1 MRKKTIA
8 ILFGIGF
15 GLSIVSIIVM
25 FGGIAALGNAA
36 AQCNYSSTY
45 CDPSA
50 GMGGYIALLVFGGLV
65 ALAGSVL
72 STISWVA
79 IMVKQAQRQQWGWF
93 VCTILLG
100 SIPMLL
106 WLILEPE
113 VPAAPQYVAVY
124 QPGYPPAYP
133 TDGPPPTSY
142 PPSYQD
148 PYRPQ

>member
-15 GLSIVSIIVM
+15 GLAVISMLVI
-25 FGGIAALGNAA
+25 FGGVIALSTAA
-36 AQCNYSSTY
+36 AQCDNSSSY

-50 GMGGYIALLVFGGLV
+50 GVGGYLAMVVLGGLI
-65 ALAGSVL
+65 ATAGSVL
-72 STISWVA
+72 SLIAWIA

-93 VCTILLG
+93 ICTIIFG

-113 VPAAPQYVAVY
+113 VPAVPPYMAVY
-124 QPGYPPAYP
+124 QPGYPPVYP
-133 TDGPPPTSY
+133 TDGPPPTIY
-142 PPSYQD
+142 PSSYQD
-148 PYRPQ
+148 PYQPQ